1 MIAVN
6 GYLVE
11 SGTFGDGT
19 LKCPVA
25 PGHILMTSEPNEI
38 VWAYDNDAELFT
50 LICVTRDIQNRLPEA
65 KIILTM
71 PYIPHARQDRNV
83 SGRLFTLKYFAEI
96 IPQNRIG
103 SVHTVIGYFRN
114 QPFVEFAGSRRN
126 FGNCRI
132 S

>member
-38 VWAYDNDAELFT
+38 VWAYDNDEVNSNGNLS
-50 LICVTRDIQNRLPEA
+50 RWR
-65 KIILTM
+65 
-71 PYIPHARQDRNV
+71 
-83 SGRLFTLKYFAEI
+83 FA
-96 IPQNRIG
+96 
-103 SVHTVIGYFRN
+103 
-114 QPFVEFAGSRRN
+114 
-126 FGNCRI
+126 
-132 S
+132 